1 MTIIESIIDWLY
13 KNDSVKDLEYINTE
27 LLLGQIG
34 ALSKLPTNIV
44 DYFNDGSQI
53 RTEYYT
59 FLTHMNTQL
68 NTERISNERFFEDL
82 ENWIEE
88 KNIDEDYPVLGKNL
102 YCENISVSGGHYQ
115 VDTGTHESTYS
126 LTLEIV
132 YRKERG

>member
-13 KNDSVKDLEYINTE
+13 KNDSVKDIEYINTE
-27 LLLGQIG
+27 LLLRQIG
-34 ALSKLPTNIV
+34 SLSKLPTNIV
-44 DYFNDGSQI
+44 EDYNDGSQM

-59 FLTHMNTQL
+59 FLTRMSSQL
-68 NTERISNERFFEDL
+68 NAERIGNERFFEEL
-82 ENWIEE
+82 ESWIED
-88 KNIDEDYPVLGKNL
+88 KNIEEDYPVLGKNL

-115 VDTGTHESTYS
+115 VDTGTNESTYS